1 MKSNLINQKS
11 NKAMKKL
18 IFLVITIIVYY
29 FSHGE
34 PAHILGI
41 ILAPTLILALIDNI
55 KNKTAAVFL
64 VLSIVYGC
72 FIFQWRNYI
81 QAPMPFYLIIAL
93 GNALIFYLPY
103 VFYIFIK
110 KEKNN
115 ALTYM
120 TIPLGCVLVEYLVSS
135 LSPFASWGSVAYDIP
150 NINFLNQIASVT
162 GIYGISF
169 IFRLSSVVIY
179 LFFKRLLISKGYF
192 KTHISKAEIAVFSVF
207 LVSLVS
213 ICIFGFVRLKTDLSG
228 VNARLAGVTV
238 PLSKESII
246 YSNIDYKKEF
256 GSMLTRKDQ
265 LFLEIY
271 LLNKKVADT
280 DMPMVN
286 QWFRSIQDKLLK
298 ETESAINQGA
308 KLVVWSEGNGVCLK
322 ENEDIFI
329 NRCQELAKNRR
340 AYLLVS
346 LGSKTIGQ
354 KNSENKTIAIDTNG
368 VVQYSSLK
376 NFPVPGAENSVKG
389 DAVIKIMNTHF
400 GKVSSVI
407 CFDADFPN
415 LVRQTSKLN
424 TSILFVPG
432 YDWAAIVPYHTN
444 MIKFRAIEN
453 GIMVFRQVN
462 TGLSAVYNPLGI
474 MGNSKYFDI
483 HSKDAVFIQDFTI
496 SKINTIYNKI
506 GDAFAF
512 LCIVCL
518 CSIFLMSKKIQK
530 LSDN

>member
-1 MKSNLINQKS
+1 
-11 NKAMKKL
+11 MKKL
-18 IFLVITIIVYY
+18 MLLVLTVIVYY

-34 PAHILGI
+34 PAHISGI
-41 ILAPTLILALIDNI
+41 ILAPALILALIDSI
-55 KNKTAAVFL
+55 KNKTGAAFL
-64 VLSIVYGC
+64 VFSIVYGC

-81 QAPMPFYLIIAL
+81 QAPMPIYLIIAF

-103 VFYIFIK
+103 LFFIFIK

-120 TIPLGCVLVEYLVSS
+120 TIPLGYVMIEYLLASF
-135 LSPFASWGSVAYDIP
+135 SPFASWGSVAYDIP

-162 GIYGISF
+162 GVYGICF
-169 IFRLSSVVIY
+169 IIRLCSVVIY
-179 LFFKRLLISKGYF
+179 LFFKRLLILKGNF
-192 KTHISKAEIAVFSVF
+192 KFHVAKAEIAVYSIF
-207 LVSLVS
+207 LVSFVS
-213 ICIFGFVRLKTDLSG
+213 ICIFGIVRLKTDLNG
-228 VNARLAGVTV
+228 VKVRLAGVTV
-238 PLSKESII
+238 PLSNESII
-246 YSNIDYKKEF
+246 FSNIDYKKEF
-256 GSMLTRKDQ
+256 GSQLTRKDQ
-265 LFLEIY
+265 VFLEIY
-271 LLNKKVADT
+271 LLNKTVADA
-280 DMPMVN
+280 DMPLVN
-286 QWFRSIQDKLLK
+286 QWFKSIQDKLLE

-329 NRCQELAKNRR
+329 NRCQELAKKKRVN
-340 AYLLVS
+340 LLVS
-346 LGSKTIGQ
+346 LGSKIIGVR
-354 KNSENKTIAIDTNG
+354 NSENKTIAVDTNG
-368 VVQYSSLK
+368 IVQYSSLK
-376 NFPVPGAENSVKG
+376 SFPVPGAENSVKG
-389 DAVIKIMNTHF
+389 DELLETMNTPF

-453 GIMVFRQVN
+453 GIPVFRQVN
-462 TGLSAVYNPLGI
+462 SGLSAVYNPLGI
-474 MGNSKYFDI
+474 MENSKNFDI
-483 HSKDAVFIQDFTI
+483 HSKEAVFIHDVTI
-496 SKINTIYNKI
+496 SKLNTLYNKI
-506 GDAFAF
+506 GDVFAY

-518 CSIFLMSKKIQK
+518 SIILLMSKKLQK

>member
-1 MKSNLINQKS
+1 M
-11 NKAMKKL
+11 
-18 IFLVITIIVYY
+18 FLVITVVVYY

-34 PAHILGI
+34 PAHIAGI
-41 ILAPTLILALIDNI
+41 ILAPALMLALIDRI
-55 KNKTAAVFL
+55 KNKTGAAFL

-81 QAPMPFYLIIAL
+81 QAPMPLYLIIAF
-93 GNALIFYLPY
+93 GNALIFSIPY
-103 VFYIFIK
+103 VLFIFIK

-115 ALTYM
+115 ALIYT
-120 TIPLGCVLVEYLVSS
+120 TIPLGYVMVEYMLASF
-135 LSPFASWGSVAYDIP
+135 SPFASWGAVAYDIP

-179 LFFKRLLISKGYF
+179 LFFKRLLISKSNF
-192 KTHISKAEIAVFSVF
+192 KSHVSKAEIAVFSIF

-213 ICIFGFVRLKTDLSG
+213 IFIFGFVRLKTDLNG
-228 VNARLAGVTV
+228 VKVRLAGVTV

-246 YSNIDYKKEF
+246 FSNIDYKKEF
-256 GSMLTRKDQ
+256 GSRLTRKNQ
-265 LFLEIY
+265 MFLEIY
-271 LLNKKVADT
+271 LLNKTVADA
-280 DMPMVN
+280 DMPVVN
-286 QWFRSIQDKLLK
+286 QWFKSIQDKLLQ

-322 ENEDIFI
+322 EHEDIFI
-329 NRCQELAKNRR
+329 NRCQELAKNKR
-340 AYLLVS
+340 ANLLVS
-346 LGSKTIGQ
+346 LGSKIIGVR
-354 KNSENKTIAIDTNG
+354 NSENKTIAIDTNG
-368 VVQYSSLK
+368 IVQYSSLK
-376 NFPVPGAENSVKG
+376 SFPVPGADASVKG
-389 DAVIKIMNTHF
+389 DELIEAMNTPF

-415 LVRQTSKLN
+415 LVHQTSKLN

-453 GIMVFRQVN
+453 GIPVFRQVN

-474 MGNSKYFDI
+474 MQNSKLFN
-483 HSKDAVFIQDFTI
+483 I
-496 SKINTIYNKI
+496 ST
-506 GDAFAF
+506 FR
-512 LCIVCL
+512 L
-518 CSIFLMSKKIQK
+518 
-530 LSDN
+530 

>member
-1 MKSNLINQKS
+1 MKNL
-11 NKAMKKL
+11 M
-18 IFLVITIIVYY
+18 FLVITVVVYY

-34 PAHILGI
+34 PAHIVGI
-41 ILAPTLILALIDNI
+41 ILAPALMLALIDRI
-55 KNKTAAVFL
+55 KNKTRAAFL

-81 QAPMPFYLIIAL
+81 QAPMPIYLIIAF
-93 GNALIFYLPY
+93 GNALFFNLPY
-103 VFYIFIK
+103 LFFIFIK

-120 TIPLGCVLVEYLVSS
+120 TIPLGFVMVEYMISS
-135 LSPFASWGSVAYDIP
+135 LSPYASWGSVAYDIP
-150 NINFLNQIASVT
+150 DINFLNQIVSVT
-162 GIYGISF
+162 GLYGISF
-169 IFRLSSVVIY
+169 IIRLGSVVIY
-179 LFFKRLLISKGYF
+179 LFFKRLLISKGNF
-192 KTHISKAEIAVFSVF
+192 KSHVSKAEIAVFSFF

-213 ICIFGFVRLKTDLSG
+213 IYIFGFVRLKTDLNG
-228 VNARLAGVTV
+228 VKVRLAGVTV

-246 YSNIDYKKEF
+246 FSNIDYKKEF
-256 GSMLTRKDQ
+256 GSQLTRKDQ
-265 LFLEIY
+265 ILLEIY

-280 DMPMVN
+280 DKSLVN
-286 QWFRSIQDKLLK
+286 QWFKSIQDKLLE

-322 ENEDIFI
+322 ENEAIFI
-329 NRCQELAKNRR
+329 NRCQELAKSKR

-346 LGSKTIGQ
+346 LNSKILGVR
-354 KNSENKTIAIDTNG
+354 NSENKTIAIDTNG
-368 VVQYSSLK
+368 IVHYSSLK
-376 NFPVPGAENSVKG
+376 SFPVPGAEASVKG
-389 DAVIKIMNTHF
+389 DELLETMDTPF

-444 MIKFRAIEN
+444 MTKFRAIEN
-453 GIMVFRQVN
+453 GIPVFRQVN

-474 MGNSKYFDI
+474 MENSKNFDI
-483 HSKDAVFIQDFTI
+483 HSKDAVFIQDVTI
-496 SKINTIYNKI
+496 SKINTLYSKI
-506 GDAFAF
+506 GDVFAV

-518 CSIFLMSKKIQK
+518 CSIFLMSNKIQK

>member
-1 MKSNLINQKS
+1 MKSKLTNQKS

-41 ILAPTLILALIDNI
+41 ILAPALILTLIDNI
-55 KNKTAAVFL
+55 KNKTGVAFL

-81 QAPMPFYLIIAL
+81 QAPMPLYLIIAF

-103 VFYIFIK
+103 LLFIFIK

-120 TIPLGCVLVEYLVSS
+120 TIPLGFVMVEYLLSS
-135 LSPFASWGSVAYDIP
+135 LSPYASWGSVAYDIP
-150 NINFLNQIASVT
+150 NIKFLNQIVSVT
-162 GIYGISF
+162 GLYGISF
-169 IFRLSSVVIY
+169 IIRLSSVVIY
-179 LFFKRLLISKGYF
+179 LFFKRLLISKGNL
-192 KTHISKAEIAVFSVF
+192 KSHVSKAEIAVFSIF

-213 ICIFGFVRLKTDLSG
+213 IYIFGLVRLKTDLNG
-228 VNARLAGVTV
+228 LKVRLAGVTV

-246 YSNIDYKKEF
+246 HSNIDYKKEF
-256 GSMLTRKDQ
+256 GSQLTRKDQ
-265 LFLEIY
+265 MLLEIY
-271 LLNKKVADT
+271 LLNKKVTDT
-280 DMPMVN
+280 DMPLVN
-286 QWFRSIQDKLLK
+286 QWFKSIQDKLLQ

-329 NRCQELAKNRR
+329 NRCQELAKNKR

-346 LGSKTIGQ
+346 LNSKIIGQ

-368 VVQYSSLK
+368 IVQYSSLK
-376 NFPVPGAENSVKG
+376 SFPVPGAENSIKG
-389 DAVIKIMNTHF
+389 DELIETMNTSF

-453 GIMVFRQVN
+453 GIPVFRQVN

-474 MGNSKYFDI
+474 MQNSKHFDI
-483 HSKDAVFIQDFTI
+483 QSKDALFIQDVTI
-496 SKINTIYNKI
+496 SKINTLYNKI
-506 GDAFAF
+506 GDVFVF
-512 LCIVCL
+512 FCIVCL
-518 CSIFLMSKKIQK
+518 SSIILMSKKIQK